1 MREGVVSYRSVCTI
15 AAATSFLLLASVS
28 AYAACKPSAGDTCL
42 IGIWKQTGGGAAE
55 WMHEHM
61 KMAEI
66 KVQATK
72 ATITFKA
79 NGTFSTSKVDA
90 TSQVQAKDSPM
101 QMTGHMAAQG
111 SGQWSA
117 ADGKLTL
124 CQAATNAKGTMQL
137 KMPGGKTMNMPIPQ
151 MGPSEVTMSYTC
163 AGDTLST
170 VQQMPMGSPMTTTYA
185 RVP

>member
-1 MREGVVSYRSVCTI
+1 MGESIMSCRSVFTAC
-15 AAATSFLLLASVS
+15 AAASFVLLASVS
-28 AYAACKPSAGDTCL
+28 AHAACKTAGGDSCL
-42 IGIWKQTGGGAAE
+42 VGAWKQTGGGAAE

-72 ATITFKA
+72 ATITFNA
-79 NGTFSTSKVDA
+79 DGAFSTSKVDA
-90 TSQVQAKDSPM
+90 TSEVQAKDASA
-101 QMTGHMAAQG
+101 QMTGHMTAQG

-124 CQAATNAKGTMQL
+124 CQAATDAKGSMQL
-137 KMPGGKTMNMPIPQ
+137 KLPGGKTMNMPMPK
-151 MGPSEVTMSYTC
+151 MGASEVAMTYTC

-170 VQQMPMGSPMTTTYA
+170 VQQMPMGSPMTTTYT
-185 RVP
+185 RVH